1 MRVETNKKLAAEFFG
16 RLSTNDL
23 TGAFA
28 MIGEDAVWWVSGG
41 DLFPFFG
48 TKTKAEFVKITS
60 GILSVF
66 PKGLT
71 LAPNGLVVEGDAVA
85 VEIEGHGITTKGR
98 TYDNIYHFLLKF
110 KNGKIVA
117 AKEYMDTL
125 YAKVTPGRRM
135 MPTVFQ
141 AFRRRAHR

>member
-1 MRVETNKKLAAEFFG
+1 MSVETNKKLAAEFFG
-16 RLSTNDL
+16 KLSTNDL

-28 MIGEDAVWWVSGG
+28 MIGEDVVWCVAGG
-41 DLFPFFG
+41 DLFPFSG
-48 TKTKAEFVKITS
+48 TKTKAEFVKIAS

-71 LAPNGLVVEGDAVA
+71 LAPKGMVAEGDAVA

-98 TYDNIYHFLLKF
+98 TYDNMYLFLLKF

-125 YAKVTPGRRM
+125 YAKVNL
-135 MPTVFQ
+135 VD
-141 AFRRRAHR
+141 A